1 MESFNIYF
9 LILNYNSYK
18 DTISFVHHIWG
29 QEKVLPLL
37 PILIVDN
44 FSSDHSFEVLLNEFQ
59 DNQNIEVIQTQKNGG
74 YGYGN
79 NWGIKHLQQTYN
91 PEFIIISN
99 PDITANVAIIPEMLK
114 TFQVDKKIAAVSVQM
129 VNSNNKPQLSAWTL
143 PNLFDDIILSVG
155 LLKAIFGNPV
165 EYPKTLKPRYVD
177 VLQGAFFMIKSKAM
191 NEIGGYD
198 EKIFL
203 YGEERILGFKLKEIG
218 YKLYFLPHLSFIHQV
233 GKTINKIFPSKLS
246 KFRILQKS
254 RRHYHKKYLKQNR
267 IKLFIFDI
275 FTLIGII
282 EKWILDLFSNII
294 SHESN

>member
-44 FSSDHSFEVLLNEFQ
+44 FSSDHSFEILRQEFQ
-59 DNQNIEVIQTQKNGG
+59 DYQNIEVIQTQKNGG

-79 NWGIKHLQQTYN
+79 NWGIKYLQQTYN

-99 PDITANVAIIPEMLK
+99 PDITADITIIPEMLK
-114 TFQVDKKIAAVSVQM
+114 AFQLDKKIASVSVQM
-129 VNSNNKPQLSAWTL
+129 VNRNNIPQMSAWTL

-155 LLKAIFGNPV
+155 LLKALLKNPV
-165 EYPKTLKPRYVD
+165 EYPKTIEPRFVD
-177 VLQGAFFMIKSKAM
+177 VLQGAFFMIKSKSM
-191 NEIGGYD
+191 DEIGGYD
-198 EKIFL
+198 ENLFL

-218 YKLYFLPHLSFIHQV
+218 YKQYFLPHLSFIHHG
-233 GKTINKIFPSKLS
+233 GKTINKILPRKLS

-254 RRHYHKKYLKQNR
+254 RRHYHKEYLKQNWT
-267 IKLFIFDI
+267 KLFIFDI

-282 EKWILDLFSNII
+282 EKWISDLFSNII